1 MRVSFAVVVLIL
13 NSLGVVGCLKRAGG
27 GGDRSWADPSQM
39 DTWRTAFV
47 DYGYIPCDAEALARM
62 WGLTVP
68 DAKAKY
74 GMMLSSGVKSY
85 ELEQKLLFPARQ
97 AAGNT
102 NRRLCGLEDNGFA
115 ESDAKLIAQS
125 WGIDVASARASL
137 EEKLTWGGRYAVD
150 DALKFASMGY
160 TGGGDAGD
168 PDMEAINSFYNAGLS
183 YCDAEILAA
192 SWGIDTWDAK
202 VSLGMKINAG
212 YSMADIQS
220 TYLSPARQQYT
231 SNNQVCELVET
242 NFTGADAERL
252 ACFWGVGLEESKA
265 RIARKV
271 THGGAE
277 DVTMLLKAATS
288 RGCR

>member
-74 GMMLSSGVKSY
+74 GMLLSSGVKSY
-85 ELEQKLLFPARQ
+85 ELEQKLLYPARQ

-102 NRRLCGLEDNGFA
+102 NRRLCGLEDNGFS

-125 WGIDVASARASL
+125 WGTDVASARASL
-137 EEKLTWGGRYAVD
+137 EEKLTWGGRFAVD
-150 DALKFASMGY
+150 DALKYASMGY
-160 TGGGDAGD
+160 VGDGTDGGAET
-168 PDMEAINSFYNAGLS
+168 EAINTFYNAGLS

-192 SWGIDTWDAK
+192 SWGIDTWEAK
-202 VSLGMKINAG
+202 VTLGMKLNAG
-212 YSMADIQS
+212 YSMSDIQG
-220 TYLSPARQQYT
+220 TYLAPARQQYT
-231 SNNQVCELVET
+231 SNNQVCELYET
-242 NFTGADAERL
+242 NFSSADAERL

>member
-1 MRVSFAVVVLIL
+1 MRVSFAIVVLIL

-27 GGDRSWADPSQM
+27 GGDRSWADPGQM

-47 DYGYIPCDAEALARM
+47 DSGYIPCDAEALAMM

-68 DAKAKY
+68 DAKAKF

-85 ELEQKLLFPARQ
+85 ELEQKMLFPARQ

-102 NRRLCGLEDNGFA
+102 NRRLCSLEDNGFA

-125 WGIDVASARASL
+125 WGTDVGSARASL

-150 DALKFASMGY
+150 DALKYASMGY
-160 TGGGDAGD
+160 VGDGTDGGA
-168 PDMEAINSFYNAGLS
+168 EAEAVNAFYNAGLS

-192 SWGIDTWDAK
+192 SWSIDTWEAK
-202 VSLGMKINAG
+202 ITLGMKINAG
-212 YSMADIQS
+212 YSMEDIQS

-231 SNNQVCELVET
+231 NNNQVCELYET

-265 RIARKV
+265 RIAQKV
-271 THGGAE
+271 THGSAE